1 MRTTRTTLAIALAAA
16 LAATPAALAHRSA
29 PPGPPLDKAGGPPA
43 SPKPDGPKS
52 RTNYLLWGVVT
63 ADATETSVE
72 VRATGGNRHM
82 RDALAGATS
91 VQVGLGEHTRIM
103 VLPPARKGA
112 ARAAL
117 RPASAHGKRGP
128 HGGSKL
134 RHRLAGTF
142 EDLAPCDRV
151 RVIWRAPRGLAA
163 ADLPEAHWIVDF
175 GPKRGRKGAACQP
188 PPPDEPETPPE
199 APEPE
204 PPAEF

>member
-1 MRTTRTTLAIALAAA
+1 MRRTRTTIALALAA
-16 LAATPAALAHRSA
+16 TLAATPAALAHRSA
-29 PPGPPLDKAGGPPA
+29 PPGPPLDGPGERPA

-52 RTNYLLWGVVT
+52 RTNYLLWGVVA
-63 ADATETSVE
+63 ADATETSLE
-72 VRATGGNRHM
+72 VRVTGGNRHM

-91 VQVGLGEHTRIM
+91 VQVKLGEHTRIM
-103 VLPPARKGA
+103 VLPPGRRGA

-117 RPASAHGKRGP
+117 PAAPARGM
-128 HGGSKL
+128 HGGPKL

-175 GPKRGRKGAACQP
+175 GPKRGKKGAACEP
-188 PPPDEPETPPE
+188 SAPGEPETPETPE
-199 APEPE
+199 EPE
-204 PPAEF
+204 PPTEL